1 MAIQK
6 KWAKIPP
13 QSITSNGT
21 QDGHIT
27 VPDASMFYVQRKVI
41 VFSDDVS
48 PMQLEI
54 KRINN
59 INDMELGPVGNIN
72 ARSDLTLLLTV
83 DNPMISAPDEQDRP
97 AISMEDVIRASY
109 ANEPAVGLRALP
121 IDKLGNAID
130 STVGVDGKN
139 RMAVDADV
147 TVNTVQL
154 FTKPYDSI
162 AALYPTTVQEVYK
175 TYVGGLS
182 GTLQETVTVNY
193 VDDSKNQL
201 VSVVRS

>member
-6 KWAKIPP
+6 KWAPVPP

-21 QDGHIT
+21 QDGHVT
-27 VPDASMFYVQRKVI
+27 VPDATLFFVQMKVQA
-41 VFSDDVS
+41 FSDDVS
-48 PMQLEI
+48 PIQLEV
-54 KRINN
+54 KRV
-59 INDMELGPVGNIN
+59 NDIHGIELGLPGNIN
-72 ARSDLTLLLTV
+72 NRSNLTLLLV
-83 DNPMISAPDEQDRP
+83 SDNAKISAPDFQDRP

-109 ANEPAVGLRALP
+109 ANEPAVGLRTLP
-121 IDKLGNAID
+121 IDKLGNPID
-130 STVGVDGKN
+130 SSVGVDGKN

-154 FTKPYDSI
+154 FTKPYDAI

-193 VDDSKNQL
+193 VDASKNQL